1 MRRPRTAATSPTTRD
16 GGPVSMIIDVDT
28 GIDDSLAIAYAV
40 GEPMIDL
47 VAATCA
53 AGNVE
58 LDHVVANTLGLLD
71 LLGATEVEVAAG
83 ATGPI
88 ARTLQTTPD
97 THGPTGTG
105 YASIKTDRSPSVR
118 SAARLIVEEA
128 RQRPG
133 ELTLVTLG
141 PLTNL
146 AAAVLMEPD
155 LPLLLRDLFIMGGTF
170 SNGGNVTPR
179 VEWNIHVDPEAAK
192 VVLHQWAEGC
202 ARGAT
207 PLTMM
212 GLDVTETSIIEAGDL
227 LEVAVASGLAPETST
242 GRDDREVMA
251 TVMGHP
257 LLDTLRDALRFYFEF
272 HELHDGFYGAHV
284 HDPFVVG
291 AALDPTLIETTSTVV
306 DVELGGRWT
315 DGETIA
321 DWRGHFAKTAN
332 VHVARSGDGPA
343 FIGRLRSVLTGLTT
357 TNLAT
362 TDRPEAT

>member
-1 MRRPRTAATSPTTRD
+1 
-16 GGPVSMIIDVDT
+16 MILDVDT
-28 GIDDSLAIAYAV
+28 GIDDALAIAYAV
-40 GEPMIDL
+40 GQPLIDL
-47 VAATCA
+47 VAVTCC

-58 LDHVVANTLGLLD
+58 LDHVVANTLGLLE
-71 LLGATEVEVAAG
+71 LLGAAEVEVAAG
-83 ATGPI
+83 ASGPI

-105 YASIKTDRSPSVR
+105 YFTFQTDRSPSAR
-118 SAARLIVEEA
+118 TAAQVIVDEA
-128 RQRPG
+128 RERPG

-141 PLTNL
+141 PLTNV
-146 AAAVLMEPD
+146 AAAVLAEPR
-155 LPLLLRDLFIMGGTF
+155 LPLLLKDLFVMGGTF
-170 SNGGNVTPR
+170 ANGGNVAPR

-192 VVLHQWAEGC
+192 VVLHQWSEGC

-212 GLDVTETSIIEAGDL
+212 GLDVTETSIITASDLVEVGQAAGL
-227 LEVAVASGLAPETST
+227 LSTDSGVEPSDAEI
-242 GRDDREVMA
+242 MA

-257 LLDTLRDALRFYFEF
+257 VLDALRDALRFYFEF

-291 AALDPTLIETTSTVV
+291 AALDPTLIETAATVV

-321 DWRGHFAKTAN
+321 DWRGHFTKTAN
-332 VHVARSGDGPA
+332 AHVATAGDGQA
-343 FIGRLRSVLTGLTT
+343 FIDRLRLVLTGLV
-357 TNLAT
+357 A
-362 TDRPEAT
+362 PASAGGP